1 MGFLC
6 DKALSKMASGSGQ
19 SNGATT
25 TTSESTKP
33 VVRSTPKDALVMS
46 AILREMGISD
56 YEPRVVNQMLEFT
69 YRKFYIVILC
79 LSNNGTKFFW
89 WFIDKILIILLKT
102 NQNTVNSWDYKRLKT
117 AYMPL
122 LINYIV
128 LHIN

>member
-1 MGFLC
+1 
-6 DKALSKMASGSGQ
+6 MASGSGQ

-79 LSNNGTKFFW
+79 LSNNGTKFF
-89 WFIDKILIILLKT
+89 
-102 NQNTVNSWDYKRLKT
+102 
-117 AYMPL
+117 
-122 LINYIV
+122 
-128 LHIN
+128 